1 MSGLTL
7 LLWNVL
13 LDKIKIELTLILST
27 IVTSSGQKKRNDHLL
42 WNRTCFVTDA
52 VELFKHLQF
61 LLSYDLLLQSSYILS
76 GFVTLVGNI
85 IERNTPSKKNFMLV
99 EIVVGRINIK
109 HFNLLP
115 LKVEEALVK
124 FMTIAIPY
132 VLSFLD

>member
-1 MSGLTL
+1 
-7 LLWNVL
+7 
-13 LDKIKIELTLILST
+13 
-27 IVTSSGQKKRNDHLL
+27 
-42 WNRTCFVTDA
+42 VTDA